1 MFRFIHTA
9 DIHLDS
15 PLLSLA
21 LKEPEAAQLV
31 ANATRQT
38 FSNTIDLCL
47 AEEVDALLIAGDL
60 YDGALRSMKTAAFVT
75 SELRRATEAGVNVF
89 LIRGNHDAESK
100 ITRHLELPDGVH
112 LFSRRGEAVPIP
124 ERDVVM
130 HGMSFAKPAAPDS
143 LLLNY
148 AAPIE
153 GAINIGLLH
162 TSLSG
167 AAGHD
172 PYAPCSVAELNEQ
185 GYDYWALGHIHKREV
200 HAGPPNAIVMPGIPQ
215 GRHIN
220 EAGPKSVTFVEIGDD
235 RSMRIEERHT
245 SQVQFERVRID
256 LSGIDNMGG
265 LIAASEQALGSAAD
279 ATRSDQLIA
288 RVELH
293 GHTELAS
300 RLRRDADVLLEEI
313 REAGRRSGQVLIE
326 QVVTDVAPP
335 QLERKSALSDPVS
348 ELRSLMHGE
357 GLDRTTAHDGTL
369 ALLQELQKRLPPELR
384 DHFGADETDAERLI
398 AGYLNEGAEDVLA
411 RLDANAD
418 TGEAN
423 S

>member
-143 LLLNY
+143 L
-148 AAPIE
+148 
-153 GAINIGLLH
+153 
-162 TSLSG
+162 
-167 AAGHD
+167 
-172 PYAPCSVAELNEQ
+172 
-185 GYDYWALGHIHKREV
+185 R
-200 HAGPPNAIVMPGIPQ
+200 
-215 GRHIN
+215 
-220 EAGPKSVTFVEIGDD
+220 KSVV
-235 RSMRIEERHT
+235 
-245 SQVQFERVRID
+245 
-256 LSGIDNMGG
+256 
-265 LIAASEQALGSAAD
+265 
-279 ATRSDQLIA
+279 
-288 RVELH
+288 
-293 GHTELAS
+293 
-300 RLRRDADVLLEEI
+300 
-313 REAGRRSGQVLIE
+313 
-326 QVVTDVAPP
+326 
-335 QLERKSALSDPVS
+335 
-348 ELRSLMHGE
+348 
-357 GLDRTTAHDGTL
+357 
-369 ALLQELQKRLPPELR
+369 
-384 DHFGADETDAERLI
+384 
-398 AGYLNEGAEDVLA
+398 
-411 RLDANAD
+411 
-418 TGEAN
+418 
-423 S
+423 